1 MVTKMVPVLLVAP
14 DDDIAGNL
22 LAALQQHWSR
32 CPVTVVKDG
41 NAALNVLRG
50 QDSTLYLQLPHLIL
64 LVLNTQHRMDGLAF
78 LQELR
83 QDPLLRRRPVFVLS
97 ASDQEQDILAAYDFH
112 VAGYILNTN
121 IGEGCFRLIE
131 LLSAY
136 VNIVEFPNL

>member
-14 DDDIAGNL
+14 DDDIAGIL
-22 LAALQQHWSR
+22 LAALQQHWPE

-41 NAALNVLRG
+41 NAALNALRG
-50 QDSTLYLQLPHLIL
+50 QNIPLDLQLPHLIL
-64 LVLNTQHRMDGLAF
+64 LVLNTQHRMDGLEF

-83 QDPLLRRRPVFVLS
+83 QDSVLRRRPVFVLS

-121 IGEGCFRLIE
+121 IGEGCFRLFE
-131 LLSAY
+131 LLNAY
-136 VNIVEFPNL
+136 INIVEFPNL